1 MKPTLVITVP
11 VFLALLAGC
20 TYTPTIEEADL
31 EKSVQQTLTEKVGRT
46 PDSID
51 CPGDLKGKVGT
62 TMRCTLTAD
71 GTQLGLTV
79 EVTGVVDEK
88 VEYEVEVDQA

>member
-1 MKPTLVITVP
+1 MKATLVAAAPLLLV
-11 VFLALLAGC
+11 LAAGC

-31 EKSVQQTLTEKVGRT
+31 EKSVQQTLSEKVGRT
-46 PDSID
+46 PDAID
-51 CPGDLKGKVGT
+51 CPGDLKGHIGT
-62 TMRCTLTAD
+62 TMRCTLTSA

-79 EVTGVVDEK
+79 KVTNVVDKK

>member
-1 MKPTLVITVP
+1 MKATLVTAVP
-11 VFLALLAGC
+11 VLLLLVAGC

-31 EKSVQQTLTEKVGRT
+31 EKSVQQTLSEKVGRK
-46 PDSID
+46 PDSVD
-51 CPGDLKGKVGT
+51 CPGDLKGNVGT
-62 TMRCTLTAD
+62 TMRCTLTTE

-79 EVTGVVDEK
+79 KVTAVIDQK